1 MIVARPGTSNVSVM
15 QAAAPVRVLHV
26 VKGLGPGGAERLLVS
41 LASVA
46 DTTLVHHEVGYLL
59 PWKGHLVPELEA
71 LGVPVHLLA
80 GRGGMKDPAWLVR
93 LRRMARDFD
102 VVHLHSPAVAAI
114 ARPVLRS
121 VRRRPSLASTEHN
134 VWGSHAGSTRVLNA
148 LTLPLDDVRWAV
160 SEEVISSAWGP
171 WRGKTEVLVH
181 GIPREPLQQRRR
193 ERARVRTEQGW
204 AERDV
209 VVTVVANMRGHKD
222 YPTLFEAAASAVADE
237 PRLRFVSIGQGPLE
251 EELRAVLR
259 TWNLGDR
266 FVMLGYHSD
275 PAAVLAGSD
284 VFTLSS
290 RHEGLPIS
298 LLEAMALGLPPV
310 VTAVG
315 ANAAGVKDKV
325 VTDGVNGVVVD
336 PGRPDLLAA
345 AYVRLARDAE
355 VRKRL
360 GDAAAERAADF
371 DITRTAR
378 IVEARYVALAA
389 RRNKHAATAT

>member
-1 MIVARPGTSNVSVM
+1 MR
-15 QAAAPVRVLHV
+15 AAGPVRVLHV

-41 LASVA
+41 MASVA
-46 DTTLVHHEVGYLL
+46 DTSHVHHEVGYLL
-59 PWKGHLVPELEA
+59 PWKAHLVPELEA

-80 GRGGMKDPAWLVR
+80 SRGGMKDPTWVVR

-121 VRRRPSLASTEHN
+121 LRRRPALASTEHN
-134 VWGSHAGSTRVLNA
+134 VWGSHAVTTRVLNA
-148 LTLPLDDVRWAV
+148 LTLPLDDIRWAV
-160 SEEVISSAWGP
+160 SEEVISSSWTP
-171 WRGKTEVLVH
+171 WRGRTEVLVH

-193 ERARVRTEQGW
+193 ERLHVRTEQEW

-209 VVTVVANMRGHKD
+209 VVTVVANMRAHKD
-222 YPTLFEAAASAVADE
+222 YPTLFEAAALALVDE

-251 EELRAVLR
+251 AELRALLR

-336 PGRPDLLAA
+336 PGRPDLLAT

-355 VRKRL
+355 LRKRL
-360 GDAAAERAADF
+360 GNASAERAADF
-371 DITRTAR
+371 DIARTAR
-378 IVEARYVALAA
+378 IVEARYVALA
-389 RRNKHAATAT
+389 RRRCRIR